1 MGATNCPETPR
12 QKMISMMYLV
22 YTALLALNVS
32 TDVLKGFTVV
42 QKSLSQ
48 SIETTTKKNASLIAS
63 LESMKSLNET
73 KIGPWLDK
81 AMLVKARSQAL
92 VDQVNDL
99 KYRIVGTADG
109 VDPKYIEELE
119 KNGGEYEIQ
128 KRDNLDVPA
137 QVALNTAE
145 IKDAYYGQY
154 LKDSID
160 TYAKYVSE
168 IVADDS
174 TLVATIMK
182 NFDTSDQEQQ
192 EKGQTV
198 PWLHR
203 TFDHMPVV
211 AVVTLLTKIEQDIR
225 NTEADVVS
233 HIISLVDA
241 GDFRVNKI
249 SAEVIP
255 DASYVTR
262 GGRYRARII
271 LAAVD
276 STQKPEI
283 IVNGKPLE
291 KGEEVYTVA
300 CGSVGK
306 FPVKGEIKLL
316 KPDGTTA
323 DYPFDSE
330 YIVGEPTAIISAD
343 MMNVFYA
350 GIDNPVSISVP
361 GVASAN
367 INATSTNGTLVK
379 KGSGW
384 SIKPIKVGQP
394 CNISVSARME
404 DGKVQ
409 AIGGKPFR
417 VKALPPPM
425 AYIEY
430 QQDGVPS
437 KYKGGKGFSKA
448 YLVAAKGIKAELDDA
463 DLDVKY
469 QVLSFDLNY
478 NDSMGNTL
486 VKTSKSTNF
495 TDDQRNIMRGMAKGK
510 RFFIS
515 QIRAKGPDGIERVL
529 PPIEVI
535 VN

>member
-1 MGATNCPETPR
+1 
-12 QKMISMMYLV
+12 MMYLV

-32 TDVLKGFTVV
+32 TDVLNGFTVV

-63 LESMKSLNET
+63 LESMKSMNAT

-81 AMLVKARSQAL
+81 AMLVRERSQAL
-92 VDQVNDL
+92 IDQVEDM
-99 KYRIVGTADG
+99 KYRIISTADG
-109 VDPKYIEELE
+109 VSVEDIKKAEEQD
-119 KNGGEYEIQ
+119 GEYKIQ

-160 TYAKYVSE
+160 AYAAYVSQ
-168 IVADDS
+168 IVSDDEAL
-174 TLVATIMK
+174 TNTIQK
-182 NFDTSDQEQQ
+182 NFDTSDQPNPQ
-192 EKGQTV
+192 EPDQPV

-211 AVVTLLTKIEQDIR
+211 AVMTLLTKVEQDIR
-225 NTEADVVS
+225 NTEADVIS

-262 GGRYRARII
+262 GGKYRARII

-300 CGSVGK
+300 CGSTGK

-323 DYPFDSE
+323 DYPFESE

-361 GVASAN
+361 GVAAAN

-379 KGSGW
+379 TSKGW

-394 CNISVSARME
+394 CNISVSAKMD